1 MHHEDQVK
9 LAAVTGVVIF
19 LKNQIAESKLLLE
32 SDDLKIEEA
41 IRFETTR
48 VIHKNLKDTYKQL
61 KKEMKNDDPKLVS
74 ENGRIS
80 QILNHEKMNESSTF
94 WIG

>member
-1 MHHEDQVK
+1 MSVDMHHEDQVK

-32 SDDLKIEEA
+32 SDDLKIEIA

-48 VIHKNLKDTYKQL
+48 VIH
-61 KKEMKNDDPKLVS
+61 
-74 ENGRIS
+74 
-80 QILNHEKMNESSTF
+80 
-94 WIG
+94 